1 MSGIDRR
8 SFLRGAAATTGGVL
22 VGGSLQAMLASVAG
36 AAPPVRFRELAAVA
50 DLRDGIVR
58 LHLPPGFQYRS
69 FHDTDGPAI
78 FLADDS
84 RLTGRHDGMA
94 AFPGPDGSVW
104 LVRNHEHNG
113 SALNGALGGDG
124 APYDSSALG
133 GTTTSLVTPFGEVVE
148 AFTSLNGTQMNCAG
162 GGMPWGS
169 WITCEETI
177 NGPDVSDDF
186 TRNIPNPSPP
196 ETYIQNARLTKPH
209 GFIFEVPAG
218 GQSNRVPIM
227 HAGRFAHEAAAY
239 SADEGY
245 VYLTEDNFGFASGFY
260 RYIPPS
266 NPMLA
271 GHLEDG
277 GTLEMLKVAG
287 VTNAHLEGNQ
297 SIGATFAVEW
307 VEIEQPFPGA
317 DGTFGPVPDG
327 QGGTRRIFNDEAI
340 HFVSDQGLAQGAAH
354 FSRLEGAKYARG
366 EIYFTSTQG
375 GGAAETV
382 VQDDVGGYGNGS
394 GQVWSYDPRTQ
405 VLTCRYQS
413 PGPGVLD
420 FPDNITAKSDR
431 GTMILCEDGSGDNFI
446 RGLTRE
452 GEIFNIAL
460 NRLRRNA
467 ESPPP
472 APPGTFAPRF
482 GEEFAGATFGPG
494 TDTLYVNIQASQGI
508 TFAIWGPWG
517 RIGV

>member
-36 AAPPVRFRELAAVA
+36 AAPPVRFRELAPVA

-227 HAGRFAHEAAAY
+227 HAGRFAH
-239 SADEGY
+239 
-245 VYLTEDNFGFASGFY
+245 
-260 RYIPPS
+260 
-266 NPMLA
+266 
-271 GHLEDG
+271 
-277 GTLEMLKVAG
+277 
-287 VTNAHLEGNQ
+287 
-297 SIGATFAVEW
+297 
-307 VEIEQPFPGA
+307 
-317 DGTFGPVPDG
+317 GPRP
-327 QGGTRRIFNDEAI
+327 
-340 HFVSDQGLAQGAAH
+340 
-354 FSRLEGAKYARG
+354 
-366 EIYFTSTQG
+366 
-375 GGAAETV
+375 
-382 VQDDVGGYGNGS
+382 
-394 GQVWSYDPRTQ
+394 
-405 VLTCRYQS
+405 
-413 PGPGVLD
+413 
-420 FPDNITAKSDR
+420 TAPTR
-431 GTMILCEDGSGDNFI
+431 GTC
-446 RGLTRE
+446 T
-452 GEIFNIAL
+452 
-460 NRLRRNA
+460 
-467 ESPPP
+467 
-472 APPGTFAPRF
+472 
-482 GEEFAGATFGPG
+482 
-494 TDTLYVNIQASQGI
+494 
-508 TFAIWGPWG
+508 
-517 RIGV
+517 